1 MINSVIICG
10 NLCKDPEI
18 KVTESGKKWA
28 TFSIAVNNGKR
39 NGQELPPDYFNCQ
52 VWEKTAE
59 FVESYA
65 KKGMKAT
72 INGHLKTR
80 VYENQYGKQYSVYIL
95 VQDVELMSGK
105 REEPNKDTQSSVYEP
120 SREAYYQPTITGGN
134 RGVTGGLE
142 TDNKPF
148 YAEIKED
155 DLPFY

>member
-1 MINSVIICG
+1 MINTITICG

-18 KVTESGKKWA
+18 KITESGKKLV

-52 VWEKTAE
+52 AWDKTAE
-59 FVESYA
+59 FLESYA
-65 KKGMKAT
+65 HKGNKAT
-72 INGHLKTR
+72 INGVLKTR
-80 VYENQYGKQYSVYIL
+80 TYENQNGKQYSVYIL
-95 VQDVELMSGK
+95 AQNIELMMK
-105 REEPNKDTQSSVYEP
+105 KEEPS
-120 SREAYYQPTITGGN
+120 YQPQTNERQYYSQDTIYGN
-134 RGVTGGLE
+134 NRSATGGLE